1 MVPGEEALDALLL
14 CAGQGRAGPVPAEA
28 AANSGKALPP
38 ANIPCV
44 HGTLWHGGHI
54 LCLHG
59 DALTP
64 GILRPRM
71 AHVKG
76 AATQSKHVRNE
87 EMKWQCLWKSNHN
100 VWR

>member
-1 MVPGEEALDALLL
+1 ML
-14 CAGQGRAGPVPAEA
+14 CCSVWDRAELGLSLQRQLPTMA
-28 AANSGKALPP
+28 GKALPP
-38 ANIPCV
+38 ANIPCL
-44 HGTLWHGGHI
+44 HGTLWHGGHS

-59 DALTP
+59 HALTP
-64 GILRPRM
+64 GILRPRT

-87 EMKWQCLWKSNHN
+87 DMKWQCLWKSNHN